1 MLSLHAEIQ
10 EAKGAC
16 QSMAHLDGGDVLCY
30 DVCCVGSRV
39 EQSTLKPVS
48 EDKQY
53 SSRGD
58 SQKLNT
64 LGCTLFLAPSPPP
77 TDCSVWSY
85 GLLKSN
91 QSVFH
96 TASDKQ
102 LECVCEC
109 VRGLGMRLQG

>member
-1 MLSLHAEIQ
+1 MKAVFCSPYMLKFRKQ
-10 EAKGAC
+10 KVRAC

-53 SSRGD
+53 SRRGD

-64 LGCTLFLAPSPPP
+64 PTGMYTLFLAPPPP
-77 TDCSVWSY
+77 TTNYTVWSY
-85 GLLKSN
+85 GLLKSQ
-91 QSVFH
+91 QSICF
-96 TASDKQ
+96 SYCK
-102 LECVCEC
+102 
-109 VRGLGMRLQG
+109 